1 MKYLKQYEELDLKNI
16 FSRKKKVTTYEPKDS
31 VEPKDS
37 ETDQNPKEK
46 KLTLEDILDSIDSP
60 AIESINQKNK
70 ESYEIILKDSFI
82 KPLLKGTIL
91 DDIYKNSSLTLTFGE
106 SYGREEIKWYF
117 SIYTTEDIRKKI
129 DLHNYPTG
137 DKFYFHNSGG
147 DGVTLNGYLY
157 YNSGNQIIDF
167 VENFIENMKEK
178 IDEISDYIKNLLEKQ
193 EGQLL
198 HQKSW
203 DSKVKELQERKDDIS
218 DYLIELEDMSSS
230 HSIDVEHGSIKFKYS
245 IKGVSVIPIQDTQY
259 ASSSQ
264 SQQVFWRPGDRSRV
278 YFSANKAQFNY
289 TSELGEIFKIISS
302 AEKKII
308 SEQKDVK
315 VRIEFQ
321 NDYVMLDV
329 HIPYQEYQHEPRGGH
344 PPD

>member
-1 MKYLKQYEELDLKNI
+1 MKYLKQYEELGLKNI
-16 FSRKKKVTTYEPKDS
+16 FSR
-31 VEPKDS
+31 
-37 ETDQNPKEK
+37 NPKEK

-91 DDIYKNSSLTLTFGE
+91 DDIYKNSSLTLTFE

-129 DLHNYPTG
+129 DLHDYRTSY
-137 DKFYFHNSGG
+137 KFYFHDGG
-147 DGVTLNGYLY
+147 DGGTLNGYLY

-245 IKGVSVIPIQDTQY
+245 IKGVSVIPIQDSQY
-259 ASSSQ
+259 ASSG
-264 SQQVFWRPGDRSRV
+264 RRV

-289 TSELGEIFKIISS
+289 TPELVEIFKIISS

-315 VRIEFQ
+315 VKIEFQ